1 MLVDDKKYIGKY
13 VALGS
18 FRDKT
23 VVASGTQPADV
34 ISSAN
39 QQGYHNPVVVFVPE
53 KETIH
58 IY

>member
-1 MLVDDKKYIGKY
+1 MLVGEEKYVGKY

-23 VVASGTQPADV
+23 VVASGTKPADV
-34 ISSAN
+34 ISSAK
-39 QQGYHNPVVVFVPE
+39 QQGYHNPVVVFVPT
-53 KETIH
+53 KNTIH